1 MKRLLLTLCLS
12 VFGVAS
18 LLAGNYPQRSDV
30 LWVTV
35 PDHADWLYRTGE
47 QATIELQLYRYGMP
61 LDGLRVDYEL
71 ADDGLAADAKG
82 SVTLKRG
89 RASIPAGTMLK
100 PGFRDVPALRRH
112 RRQTVR
118 TPHQGGLLARA
129 DRALHPDAG

>member
-1 MKRLLLTLCLS
+1 MNWKSICAVAALWLLTLT
-12 VFGVAS
+12 A
-18 LLAGNYPQRSDV
+18 AAENYPYRSDL

-100 PGFRDVPALRRH
+100 PGFRDCRLFVDIDGKRY
-112 RRQTVR
+112 
-118 TPHQGGLLARA
+118 
-129 DRALHPDAG
+129 